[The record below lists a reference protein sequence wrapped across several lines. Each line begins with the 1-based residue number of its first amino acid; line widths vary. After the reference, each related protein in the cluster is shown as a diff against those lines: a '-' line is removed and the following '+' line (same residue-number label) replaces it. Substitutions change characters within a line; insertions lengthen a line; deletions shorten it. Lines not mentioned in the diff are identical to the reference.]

1 MHQIA
6 ILGAGYVGLTTAAC
20 FAEMG
25 LNVTVSDVNVKRIEL
40 LNAGICPIVEDGLPE
55 LLKEGIASGKL
66 SFISD
71 NLQAISG
78 ADFVFL
84 CLPTPQGVD
93 GVADTSFVEGATKQ
107 IASHLKSGAVVVTK
121 STVPVGSAAVI
132 QNALKRP
139 DVAVVSN
146 PEFLRE
152 GSAIHD
158 FLHPDRIVIG
168 SNNSE
173 AAQMVSDLYKILGAK
188 IIITDPAS
196 AETIKYAANAF
207 LATKIS
213 FINAVAAVCEGVGAD
228 VLDVIEGVGSDT
240 RIGEAFLKPGPGWGG
255 SCFPKD
261 TKALVKIA
269 ENAGY
274 DFALLRGVVEVNE
287 QQLERIVGKVLSV
300 RPTSTTDFRVCALGL
315 TFKAGTDDRRD
326 SPAISIIHR
335 ILALGIEVHAYDPTV
350 SASLHAKD
358 LDGIVLHESAEEAAK
373 NADAIIVLTE
383 WPEFKSLDPVNV
395 AKFVRSKNM
404 VDARNLL
411 DADLWRAS
419 GFAHVGVGR

>member
-1 MHQIA
+1 
-6 ILGAGYVGLTTAAC
+6 
-20 FAEMG
+20 
-25 LNVTVSDVNVKRIEL
+25 
-40 LNAGICPIVEDGLPE
+40 
-55 LLKEGIASGKL
+55 
-66 SFISD
+66 
-71 NLQAISG
+71 
-78 ADFVFL
+78 
-84 CLPTPQGVD
+84 
-93 GVADTSFVEGATKQ
+93 
-107 IASHLKSGAVVVTK
+107 
-121 STVPVGSAAVI
+121 
-132 QNALKRP
+132 
-139 DVAVVSN
+139 
-146 PEFLRE
+146 
-152 GSAIHD
+152 
-158 FLHPDRIVIG
+158 VIG
-168 SNNSE
+168 SNSAE

-287 QQLERIVGKVLSV
+287 QQLERIVGKILTF
-300 RPTSTTDFRVCALGL
+300 RPTLTTDFRVCALGL

-326 SPAISIIHR
+326 SPAISIIRR

-350 SASLHAKD
+350 PKGPHADD
-358 LDGIVLHESAEEAAK
+358 LDGIVLHESAEEAAQS
-373 NADAIIVLTE
+373 ADAIIVLTE
-383 WPEFKSLDPVNV
+383 WPEFKSLDPINV
-395 AKFVRSKNM
+395 GKFVRSKNI